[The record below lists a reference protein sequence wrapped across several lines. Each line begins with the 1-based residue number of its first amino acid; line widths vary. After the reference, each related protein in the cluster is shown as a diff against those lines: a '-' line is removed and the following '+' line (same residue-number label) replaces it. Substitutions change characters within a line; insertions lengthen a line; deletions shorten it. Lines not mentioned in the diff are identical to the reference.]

1 MHELSI
7 AQEIIDI
14 VKSHVTDEDRVK
26 VRRVEIKVGELQ
38 SVLVE
43 SLKFCFS
50 GIREL
55 DNLDNAELFVEQA
68 PITVYCEDCGLESQL
83 VNKHFI
89 CNKCNSIRVVMR
101 GGNELQIVAIEL
113 ED

>member
-14 VKSHVTDEDRVK
+14 VKSHVPYNDRIK

-50 GIREL
+50 GIKEL
-55 DNLDNAELFVEQA
+55 DNLDNAELFVEQPA
-68 PITVYCEDCGLESQL
+68 ITVFCETCGKESQIS
-83 VNKHFI
+83 NKHYL
-89 CNKCNSIRVVMR
+89 CSHCSSVQVVMR